1 MNKKNFLEF
10 FRYILVGGS
19 AFLVDIGVMYLFKE
33 YIFHGSYLYL
43 AVFIGYTVGLI
54 YNFFFSCK
62 YVFENGFAK
71 IKNKEISSFIIF
83 TIIGIIGLILTE
95 LFMKLFVD
103 VIGIYY
109 VISKILTGA
118 LVMFWN
124 YIARK
129 VIIFK

>member
-19 AFLVDIGVMYLFKE
+19 AFLVDIGIMYLFKE
-33 YIFHGSYLYL
+33 YIFQGRYLYL
-43 AVFIGYTVGLI
+43 AVFIGYTAGLI

-62 YVFENGFAK
+62 FVFEDGFAK